1 MMRFHTQ
8 TGGSTLTAQQ
18 PENNIVRVALQGFA
32 AVCGGTQSLHTNGFD
47 EALGL
52 PTERSAKIALRTQQ
66 VIAHESGA
74 ADTVDPFAGSYYVE
88 HLTADIE
95 DQARALMQRVED
107 LGGSVHAIEAGFLQR
122 EIEEA
127 AWAFH
132 TRIKTKQDVLVGVN
146 EYVED
151 DGQLDV
157 EILRIDPHT
166 EQEQVARLKRFK
178 EDRDQ
183 EAVARRLQ
191 DLRAVAQG
199 DGNLLYPIKDAL
211 RDRATIGEV
220 CNVMREVFG
229 EYKPP
234 V

>member
-1 MMRFHTQ
+1 
-8 TGGSTLTAQQ
+8 
-18 PENNIVRVALQGFA
+18 VRVALQGFA
-32 AVCGGTQSLHTNGFD
+32 AVCGGSQSLHTNGFD

-88 HLTADIE
+88 RLTADIE
-95 DQARALMQRVED
+95 HEARALMQQVSE

-146 EYVED
+146 EYVEEE
-151 DGQLDV
+151 GQLDV
-157 EILRIDPHT
+157 EILRIDPET
-166 EQEQVARLKRFK
+166 ERNQVTRLKQMK
-178 EDRDQ
+178 EARDQ
-183 EAVARRLQ
+183 EAVAGRLQ
-191 DLRAVAQG
+191 DLRQVAEG
-199 DGNLLYPIKDAL
+199 SGNLLYPIKDAL